1 MPQSLG
7 ERNIGSVVGG
17 QAAAPTPDPLQQVLV
32 GVALD
37 IELPPQSETR
47 FCTPHP
53 YSVVQ
58 KVPPQDMG
66 DFGVNQARRASRR
79 PVFEPVQ

>member
-1 MPQSLG
+1 M
-7 ERNIGSVVGG
+7 
-17 QAAAPTPDPLQQVLV
+17 